1 MTGIRN
7 SWALRAAL
15 VVALAA
21 LAAACSTLT
30 AAPELA
36 RLRAAEP
43 AGNEFSRALSQ
54 EYLHL
59 ANFEADEMMDW
70 RDAQRYT
77 RKGLA
82 AAAGTVVDPTD
93 PGTWRIP
100 VEHRQDLADAREQLT
115 RRFEAG
121 VRDLQPA
128 TAAAAQANFDCWVE
142 QQEEN
147 WQADHIAAC
156 RSAFETALGLLDQA
170 IAKHRAKLAA
180 RNIAAPEPVQ
190 FYFTFNSFLLDG
202 AALAALRDAADG
214 LDMQAYSL
222 VVTGHA
228 DRAGT
233 EAYNWTLSLDRAHA
247 ALGALLARG
256 IPRTKV
262 LVKAAG
268 EIEPAVDTEDGV
280 REPKNRRVEIKFVTT
295 APRLAAATTED
306 QVPFQVAN

>member
-1 MTGIRN
+1 M
-7 SWALRAAL
+7 
-15 VVALAA
+15 
-21 LAAACSTLT
+21 
-30 AAPELA
+30 
-36 RLRAAEP
+36 
-43 AGNEFSRALSQ
+43 
-54 EYLHL
+54 
-59 ANFEADEMMDW
+59 
-70 RDAQRYT
+70 
-77 RKGLA
+77 
-82 AAAGTVVDPTD
+82 
-93 PGTWRIP
+93 
-100 VEHRQDLADAREQLT
+100 
-115 RRFEAG
+115 
-121 VRDLQPA
+121 
-128 TAAAAQANFDCWVE
+128 
-142 QQEEN
+142 
-147 WQADHIAAC
+147 
-156 RSAFETALGLLDQA
+156 
-170 IAKHRAKLAA
+170 
-180 RNIAAPEPVQ
+180 Q

-295 APRLAAATTED
+295 APRRAAATTED